1 MSDDSRGKN
10 EADDRRVLI
19 IDDDRDF
26 ADSLAHLL
34 TLEGYNVQRAYS
46 VSAARDALNAFDAEV
61 ALVDIRLGEESGL
74 TLVSEMRQDHPD
86 ILCIMMTAYESAE
99 TAIQALKEG
108 AYDYVCKPFYSED
121 MTATLERC
129 FERIRLSGE
138 RELAEAQLRQ
148 AQKMEALGEL
158 TAGVAHDFNNLLA
171 IILGNLELVAD
182 DVGDNTNLSELI
194 DDALSATHSGK
205 ELTHRLLAF
214 GRRQTLHPQH
224 IDVGG
229 LVTEILR
236 LLERTLGEGVVIK
249 HVSRGR
255 LWPIEVDRNQLEMS
269 LLNLAINANHA
280 MPEGGMLQIE
290 TANEVLEYS
299 ETLSLEGLRSGEYVV
314 ISITDTG
321 VGMTQEVAAEAVR
334 PFFTT
339 KEAGEGSGLG
349 LSMVYGF
356 VSQSGGQFAI
366 ISEVGKGTVVRL
378 YLPRARQA
386 KAIAAQE
393 PGQEEHGNGAGERI
407 LVVEDKHAVRRTARR
422 MLAGLG
428 YDVIEAVDGDEALN
442 VLSGHGHVDL
452 LFTDIVLPGRLNGLR
467 LAREARMKHPDLKVL
482 YTSGYPQDALQ
493 KEAMDL
499 GQIELI
505 RKPFTKNELARLV
518 RKTLSAERT
527 TSSY

>member
-1 MSDDSRGKN
+1 
-10 EADDRRVLI
+10 
-19 IDDDRDF
+19 
-26 ADSLAHLL
+26 
-34 TLEGYNVQRAYS
+34 
-46 VSAARDALNAFDAEV
+46 
-61 ALVDIRLGEESGL
+61 
-74 TLVSEMRQDHPD
+74 MRQDHPD

-99 TAIQALKEG
+99 TAILALKEG

-121 MTATLERC
+121 MTATLDRC
-129 FERIRLSGE
+129 FERIRLTGE
-138 RELAEAQLRQ
+138 RELAEGQLRQ

-158 TAGVAHDFNNLLA
+158 TAGIAHDFNNLLA
-171 IILGNLELVAD
+171 VILGNLELVAD
-182 DVGDNTNLSELI
+182 DVGDNTNLRELI
-194 DDALSATHSGK
+194 DDALSATQSGK

-214 GRRQTLHPQH
+214 GRRQTLHPQR
-224 IDVGG
+224 IDVGE
-229 LVTEILR
+229 LVRETLK
-236 LLERTLGEGVVIK
+236 LLERALGESVIIK
-249 HVSRGR
+249 HVSRGT

-280 MPEGGMLQIE
+280 MPDGGILKIE
-290 TANEVLEYS
+290 TANEALEYT
-299 ETLSLEGLRSGEYVV
+299 EELSGEGLLSGEYVV

-356 VSQSGGQFAI
+356 VSQSGGQFSI
-366 ISEVGKGTVVRL
+366 RSEVGKGTDVRL
-378 YLPRARQA
+378 YLPRAELVTAAVLQA
-386 KAIAAQE
+386 SS
-393 PGQEEHGNGAGERI
+393 QEEHGNGKGERI
-407 LVVEDKHAVRRTARR
+407 LVVEDRHAVRRTARR

-428 YDVIEAVDGDEALN
+428 YDVIEAVDGDEALDL
-442 VLSGHGHVDL
+442 LSGDGHVDL

-467 LAREARMKHPDLKVL
+467 LAREARIQHPELKVL

-499 GQIELI
+499 GPIELI

-518 RKTLSAERT
+518 RKTLSVERT
-527 TSSY
+527 TRSH

>member
-1 MSDDSRGKN
+1 MIGESRDKLGT
-10 EADDRRVLI
+10 DDRRVLI

-26 ADSLAHLL
+26 ADSLMHLL
-34 TLEGYNVQRAYS
+34 TLEGYIVQRAYS
-46 VSAARDALNAFDAEV
+46 VSAARDALIVFDAEV

-99 TAIQALKEG
+99 TAILALKEG

-129 FERIRLSGE
+129 FERIRLTGE
-138 RELAEAQLRQ
+138 RELAEARLRQ
-148 AQKMEALGEL
+148 AQKMEAIGEL
-158 TAGVAHDFNNLLA
+158 TAGIAHDFNNLLA
-171 IILGNLELVAD
+171 VILGNLELVIEE
-182 DVGDNTNLSELI
+182 VGDNTNLRELI
-194 DDALSATHSGK
+194 DDALSATQSGK

-214 GRRQTLHPQH
+214 GRRQTLHPQR
-224 IDVGG
+224 IDVGE
-229 LVTEILR
+229 LVKEILKF
-236 LLERTLGEGVVIK
+236 LERTLGEGVVIK
-249 HVSRGR
+249 HVSRGN

-269 LLNLAINANHA
+269 LLNLAINANYA
-280 MPEGGMLQIE
+280 MPDGGILQIE
-290 TANEVLEYS
+290 TANEVLEHS
-299 ETLSLEGLRSGEYVV
+299 EVLSLEGLRSGEYVV

-366 ISEVGKGTVVRL
+366 RSEVGKGTVVRL
-378 YLPRARQA
+378 YLPRAEQA
-386 KAIAAQE
+386 TAAVLQKT
-393 PGQEEHGNGAGERI
+393 GQVEHENGNGERI
-407 LVVEDKHAVRRTARR
+407 LVVEDRHAVRRTARR

-428 YDVIEAVDGDEALN
+428 YDVIEAVDGDDALEL
-442 VLSGHGHVDL
+442 LSGGGHVDL

-467 LAREARMKHPDLKVL
+467 LAREARIQHPDLKVL

-493 KEAMDL
+493 KEATDL

-518 RKTLSAERT
+518 RKTLSAERST
-527 TSSY
+527 ISP

>member
-1 MSDDSRGKN
+1 MSGEGKDKTG
-10 EADDRRVLI
+10 ADDRRVLI

-46 VSAARDALNAFDAEV
+46 VSAARDALNVFDAEV

-74 TLVSEMRQDHPD
+74 TLVSEMSQDHPD
-86 ILCIMMTAYESAE
+86 ILCVMMTAYESAE
-99 TAIQALKEG
+99 TAILALKEG
-108 AYDYVCKPFYSED
+108 AYDYVCKPFYSEA

-129 FERIRLSGE
+129 FDRIRLTGE
-138 RELAEAQLRQ
+138 RETAEAHLRQ

-158 TAGVAHDFNNLLA
+158 TAGIAHDFNNLLA
-171 IILGNLELVAD
+171 VILGNLELVAD
-182 DVGDNTNLSELI
+182 DVGQDTNLRELI
-194 DDALSATHSGK
+194 EDALSATQSGK

-214 GRRQTLHPQH
+214 GRRQTLHPQR
-224 IDVGG
+224 IDVAE
-229 LVTEILR
+229 LVMETLK
-236 LLERTLGEGVVIK
+236 LLKRTLSEGVEIK
-249 HVSRGR
+249 RISNGA

-280 MPEGGMLQIE
+280 MPDGGILKIE
-290 TANEVLEYS
+290 MANETLESSEVLS
-299 ETLSLEGLRSGEYVV
+299 AEGLRSGDYVV
-314 ISITDTG
+314 ISIADTG
-321 VGMTQEVAAEAVR
+321 VGMTKEVAAEAVR

-356 VSQSGGQFAI
+356 VSQSGGQFSI
-366 ISEVGKGTVVRL
+366 RSKVGKGTAVRL
-378 YLPRARQA
+378 YLPRAVN
-386 KAIAAQE
+386 AAAAVAREARPDEQ
-393 PGQEEHGNGAGERI
+393 GNGSGERI
-407 LVVEDKHAVRRTARR
+407 LVVEDRHAVRRTARR

-428 YDVIEAVDGDEALN
+428 YDVIEAADGDDALDL
-442 VLSGHGHVDL
+442 LSGDGHVDL
-452 LFTDIVLPGRLNGLR
+452 LFTDIVLPGRLNGLS
-467 LAREARMKHPDLKVL
+467 LAREARIQHPDLKVL

-493 KEAMDL
+493 KEATDL

-518 RKTLSAERT
+518 RKTLSAEHVI
-527 TSSY
+527 SSR